1 MNDFD
6 SALTAFKNGELIIV
20 TDDADRENEGDLLL
34 LAEKAS
40 TEKVTFMVRYTTGI
54 LCVALTAD
62 TARDLQLPL
71 MAKEN
76 QDPKKTAFTISVDAT
91 AGMTTG
97 VSAEERANTV
107 RALADPKSTAL
118 DFIRPGHVFPLIA
131 HPGGLTARGGHTE
144 AGIELARLVGAR
156 EATLLSEIVNDDGTM
171 ARGAAL
177 VEFAREHHLPIISV
191 AELLEHQLSGSGPDS
206 ESKPDPKP
214 DLPVAHIC
222 DWAQLPLPSG
232 PWEIATY
239 SGYSGAGEHAVLRFG
254 SPASSQIADV
264 DAITPMPMVRIHSEC
279 FTGDVMHSQRCDCG
293 EQLELAIS
301 LIQNHGFGYIIYL
314 RDHEGRGIGLA
325 EKIKAYILQEQ
336 GLDTVDANVQLGHAI
351 DARNWSDATAIATS
365 LGLDKI
371 ILLTNNPRKIE
382 AMVGAGFD
390 VDEHPLIVP
399 PNTFNE
405 KYVTTK
411 QQRLGHSTSK
421 KIGKDL

>member
-1 MNDFD
+1 MNNFD
-6 SALTAFKNGELIIV
+6 LALTAFKNGELIIV

-34 LAEKAS
+34 LAERAS
-40 TEKVTFMVRYTTGI
+40 SEKVAFMVRYTTGI
-54 LCVALTAD
+54 LCVALTEER
-62 TARDLQLPL
+62 ARDLQLPL

-76 QDPKKTAFTISVDAT
+76 QDPKKTAFTVSVDAT

-107 RALADPKSTAL
+107 RALSDPTSTAQ

-144 AGIELARLVGAR
+144 AGIALARLVGAR

-177 VEFAREHHLPIISV
+177 ADFAREHHLPIISV

-206 ESKPDPKP
+206 ESKPDPTP
-214 DLPVAHIC
+214 DLPVAHIFE
-222 DWAQLPLPSG
+222 WAQLPLPSG
-232 PWEIATY
+232 PWKIATY

-254 SPASSQIADV
+254 SPASSQMAGV
-264 DAITPMPMVRIHSEC
+264 DAISPVPMVRIHSEC

-314 RDHEGRGIGLA
+314 LDHEGRGIGLA